1 MPHREKELT
10 LRTRFLVLG
19 LVCSTMI
26 SVLVV
31 AAFST
36 GSHLSP
42 GSSAGKRFDQA
53 GMKMAAG
60 RPLLYK
66 GQKGEDGQFVLPSVR

>member
-36 GSHLSP
+36 GSHLPP
-42 GSSAGKRFDQA
+42 GSNASKRFEQSS
-53 GMKMAAG
+53 MKMASG
-60 RPLLYK
+60 KPHSYK
-66 GQKGEDGQFVLPSVR
+66 GEKGDDGQFVLPSVR

>member
-19 LVCSTMI
+19 LMCSTMI

-36 GSHLSP
+36 GPHAPS
-42 GSSAGKRFDQA
+42 GSNAGKRFEQA
-53 GMKMAAG
+53 AIKMAAG
-60 RPLLYK
+60 KPLFYK
-66 GQKGEDGQFVLPSVR
+66 GEKGDDGQFVLPSVR

>member
-36 GSHLSP
+36 GSHLAP
-42 GSSAGKRFDQA
+42 GGNASKRFEQS

-60 RPLLYK
+60 KPLFYK
-66 GQKGEDGQFVLPSVR
+66 GEKGDGGQLVLPSIR

>member
-36 GSHLSP
+36 GSHLPSA
-42 GSSAGKRFDQA
+42 SNAGKRFEQS
-53 GMKMAAG
+53 GMKMADG
-60 RPLLYK
+60 RPMFQRMEK
-66 GQKGEDGQFVLPSVR
+66 GDDSQLVLPSVR

>member
-19 LVCSTMI
+19 LMCSTMI

-36 GSHLSP
+36 GSHLPPASN
-42 GSSAGKRFDQA
+42 AGKRFEQA
-53 GMKMAAG
+53 GMKMAG
-60 RPLLYK
+60 GKPLFSRGEK
-66 GQKGEDGQFVLPSVR
+66 GDDGQFVLPSVR